1 MLMMMVWMMW
11 LVVLQLLLLLLLL
24 EMLLLS
30 ILLEQWHALGMHS
43 QLGHGGP
50 SGWPCWACFWGGF
63 PQQSLSL
70 GRRQVTGGVRDER
83 YAGAL
88 IDSLLVNHAIAAVL
102 VWLARRSYR
111 LSGCPVWRWSRR
123 RTMMQSV
130 GWSGTRLMLMLL
142 LLLLVS
148 QWPMAHRMLMV
159 SQGSVVRGWWQW
171 Q

>member
-1 MLMMMVWMMW
+1 
-11 LVVLQLLLLLLLL
+11 
-24 EMLLLS
+24 
-30 ILLEQWHALGMHS
+30 
-43 QLGHGGP
+43 
-50 SGWPCWACFWGGF
+50 
-63 PQQSLSL
+63 
-70 GRRQVTGGVRDER
+70 VTGGVRDER

-88 IDSLLVNHAIAAVL
+88 IDPLLVNHAIATVL

-111 LSGCPVWRWSRR
+111 LSCSPVGRWSRR

-159 SQGSVVRGWWQW
+159 SQGSVVGGWWQW